1 MQIINKNL
9 YKEAIN
15 NFGTSAQVII
25 AMEECSELIKEL
37 SKTFRGETTVENISE
52 EIADVQI
59 MIEQLKIIFRC
70 ENLVNRWVMN
80 KNYRIAEL
88 IEEQK
93 RKFRDVKG
101 VQIEL

>member
-1 MQIINKNL
+1 MQIIDKNL
-9 YKEAIN
+9 YKEAISR
-15 NFGTSAQVII
+15 FGTSAQIMI

-37 SKTFRGETTVENISE
+37 SKMFRGETNVENISE

-70 ENLVNRWVMN
+70 ENLVNRWVVN

-88 IEEQK
+88 IEKQK
-93 RKFRDVKG
+93 KKFRDLKG
-101 VQIEL
+101 GQIEL